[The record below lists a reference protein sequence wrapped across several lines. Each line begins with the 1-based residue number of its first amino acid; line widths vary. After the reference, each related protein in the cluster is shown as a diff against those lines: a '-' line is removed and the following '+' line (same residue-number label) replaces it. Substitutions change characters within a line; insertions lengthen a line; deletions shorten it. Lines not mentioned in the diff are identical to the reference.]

1 MTNCNVYAAVQNG
14 IILDTFDTYQEAM
27 DRVQAEIKN
36 DWLTIMFTK
45 KLRKIFKKSG
55 NVPMHQYAVLHL
67 VEVEE
72 VK

>member
-1 MTNCNVYAAVQNG
+1 MNKTNVYAAVQNG
-14 IILDTFDTYQEAM
+14 VILDTFDTHQEAL
-27 DRVQAEIKN
+27 DRVQDEIKN

-55 NVPMHQYAVLHL
+55 NVPMHSYAVLHV